1 LGLVY
6 GASSS
11 RRATL
16 PPSCYKAGVNKKTAE
31 RVYGLAAA
39 LATFEQR
46 PESVLSIAHTK
57 DVRRALADML
67 RQAAR
72 RRIAYREV
80 EAEALAD
87 MAESVHHE
95 GVCLLVRPAPAF
107 DVEALASRVPGPGLL
122 VALDEVSNPHNLGA
136 VLRSAAYFGARG
148 VIVSADRKLTAA
160 ARRVAEGGA
169 EHVPLAS
176 VPSLSVA
183 LRKLAEHDFA
193 ILGADTRA
201 EVQLHALRWPE
212 RTVIVLGHE
221 RTGLTAETRAACRTL
236 VRIAG
241 TQAVDSL
248 NVSVAAGVLLS
259 SYAQQHGW
267 DA

>member
-1 LGLVY
+1 M
-6 GASSS
+6 
-11 RRATL
+11 TK
-16 PPSCYKAGVNKKTAE
+16 KAAE

-46 PESVLSIAHTK
+46 PGSVLSIAHTK
-57 DVRRALADML
+57 ELRKPLADML
-67 RQAAR
+67 REAAR

-80 EAEALAD
+80 EPEALAD

-95 GVCLLVRPAPAF
+95 GICLLVRPLPAL
-107 DVEALASRVPGPGLL
+107 DVEALARQVEGPGLL

-136 VLRSAAYFGARG
+136 VLRSAAYFGVRG
-148 VIVSADRKLTAA
+148 LIVSADRQLTAA

-169 EHVPLAS
+169 EHVPVAS
-176 VPSLSVA
+176 VPSLPAA
-183 LRKLAEHDFA
+183 LRRLADHDFA
-193 ILGADTRA
+193 VLGADTRA
-201 EVQLHALRWPE
+201 KVQLHALRWPE
-212 RTVIVLGHE
+212 RAVIVLGHE
-221 RTGLTAETRAACRTL
+221 RTGLTAETRAACKTL

-241 TQAVDSL
+241 TRAVDSL

-259 SYAQQHGW
+259 SYATQHGW